1 MVEDVVDWGIVEVVV
16 DGHETSVVEVLDVV
30 GPVPV
35 VGGVLVLD
43 VVVLAGGVVV
53 VVGAAV
59 VVVPGGG
66 VVGHPSEL
74 AIDANSGPAPGKL
87 ANAT

>member
-1 MVEDVVDWGIVEVVV
+1 MVEDVVDCGIVEV
-16 DGHETSVVEVLDVV
+16 DRHETSVVEVLDVV

-35 VGGVLVLD
+35 VGGVVID
-43 VVVLAGGVVV
+43 VVVLAGGVV

-66 VVGHPSEL
+66 AVGHPSEL
-74 AIDANSGPAPGKL
+74 AIDANSGAAPGNL